1 MSAGG
6 GEAVIRVARGVA
18 RALAWYFQ
26 VIIMGPDCSVLAGL
40 RCLCHVSPLQRG
52 QEGEKS
58 AC

>member
-1 MSAGG
+1 M
-6 GEAVIRVARGVA
+6 IWVACGVA

-26 VIIMGPDCSVLAGL
+26 VILMGPDCSVLAGL
-40 RCLCHVSPLQRG
+40 RCLCHVSLLQRG